1 MIRFLCIFHDVDKDQ
16 IGHWN
21 EALAG
26 HGRTYR
32 AEAEVAFAISRI
44 SQSSVRHPHLIVIQ
58 TCALAA
64 TSLNGRMCDFALP
77 ERSSLG
83 KAILNLDFFE
93 SVCLESN
100 LHLETST

>member
-1 MIRFLCIFHDVDKDQ
+1 MC
-16 IGHWN
+16 
-21 EALAG
+21 
-26 HGRTYR
+26 R
-32 AEAEVAFAISRI
+32 AKTGVAFAISHI
-44 SQSSVRHPHLIVIQ
+44 SQSSVWHPHLIVIQ

-64 TSLNGRMCDFALP
+64 RSLNERMCDFALT

-100 LHLETST
+100 LHLETFT